1 MELYY
6 TLNYSY
12 HKIYTAHGVGGS
24 VVVLVVVGV
33 GSMGHILFIEITMVF
48 GG

>member
-12 HKIYTAHGVGGS
+12 RKIYTAHGVGGS
-24 VVVLVVVGV
+24 VVMLVVGV
-33 GSMGHILFIEITMVF
+33 GSILFIEITMVF
-48 GG
+48 RG